1 MKFTTK
7 QLVFMA
13 LLISVSVILSRIA
26 SLRIAFAGV
35 EGIRIGFGDLPVI
48 LAGMTFGPLSGGIV
62 GALSDLTGY
71 FINPMGAYM
80 PHFTL
85 VKALSGIIPGIMV
98 ILNERGCRRLLY
110 IGWIVFVTQLATST
124 LLTPYFLQVLFGIP
138 MGLAALPRI
147 LALVFYT
154 LTFPIIIHT
163 LLVRLGLMDYC
174 RNISPTK

>member
-85 VKALSGIIPGIMV
+85 VKA
-98 ILNERGCRRLLY
+98 
-110 IGWIVFVTQLATST
+110 
-124 LLTPYFLQVLFGIP
+124 
-138 MGLAALPRI
+138 
-147 LALVFYT
+147 
-154 LTFPIIIHT
+154 
-163 LLVRLGLMDYC
+163 
-174 RNISPTK
+174 